1 MTTDIGRALVQLERR
16 IAAVERQSRLAS
28 ASLDDTALEVRDG
41 NGSLRGIV
49 GQQGDGTTAVN
60 VVNGPPP
67 PAPSAP
73 IVVSVLGGVT
83 VSWDGQFANGAVM
96 PLDWAR
102 VEVHASPLASYTP
115 TAETL
120 KATVE
125 TAQGCTVVIATPDPV
140 YVQLVARSTS
150 GTPSDPSVTVG
161 PVGPTAVVAS
171 DILDGIVT
179 TVKLADDA
187 VTQAKVAV
195 GAIGT
200 TEISDSAITTPKI
213 VAGAVQTAQLDAEA
227 VNASKIAAGAV
238 TTAKLD
244 ALAVTA
250 NELAANAVTAS
261 KILAGSVSAQALTIG
276 IAQSIVTKL
285 TDTMADSSTW
295 ARVAET
301 GTFATVTGVTDS
313 VAGSTV
319 LEVTGPTSIERTEN
333 IPYDSSALYRV
344 TVRLRTTTAPTA
356 GNPNMYVG
364 LTGIAADGTTRVNIN
379 GANSVN
385 SQHYIA
391 ASGLTVA
398 VGTAWTT
405 VTGYIQ
411 GTAAT
416 GTTTPRPDPRT
427 PGVAHTSVRYVRPF
441 LRVLFGATGGVMQV
455 DQVTVE
461 TVPTGAVNS
470 VNIVDGA
477 VTADAIAA
485 NTITAVKLAAG
496 SVDATALKADA
507 ITGKVITGG
516 TINGTDINGA
526 TVTGG
531 VVRTGSTGERVV
543 ITPTPPAPMVQR
555 ATVLMYSGAAD
566 EIGPGLMNSGVL
578 SSRPNTVVASPA
590 TAVDSLGTPVRSTLS
605 LSSPNPGTRKGQ
617 FILNAIAPN
626 ISVDVGYA
634 YVDGSTATDASGASA
649 VIIAAKDGA
658 TTPKLAQLTVT
669 NGRVVADAEAFQIAP
684 TASTAQSA
692 IYVNSPTTHTGNLLR
707 LQHNGVDEFVVDNS
721 GNATVGGNATV
732 TGTLTAG
739 NIAFGQTSVTPSAA
753 YTPTSTTVFY
763 SVTGTTFRGFATLN
777 STVPGYRTP
786 ATPSM
791 KGVTGVSVSS
801 VTATSMMVWVNRE
814 DTTAT
819 NINWMVMSS

>member
-1 MTTDIGRALVQLERR
+1 MTDIGVSLAQLAKRLERLER
-16 IAAVERQSRLAS
+16 AARLGY
-28 ASLDDTALEVRDG
+28 ASLDDTALEVRDST
-41 NGSLRGIV
+41 GSLRALV

-67 PAPSAP
+67 PATSAP

-83 VSWDGQFANGAVM
+83 VSWDGTFAGGAIM
-96 PLDWAR
+96 PLDWSR
-102 VEVHASPLASYTP
+102 VEVHASPLAVYTP
-115 TAETL
+115 TAATL

-150 GTPSDPSVTVG
+150 GTASDPSATVG

-200 TEISDSAITTPKI
+200 TEISDDAITTPKI
-213 VAGAVQTAQLDAEA
+213 VAGAVQTAQLDALA

-276 IAQSIVTKL
+276 IAQSIGTKL
-285 TDTMADSSTW
+285 TDTMADSTTW

-301 GTFATVTGVTDS
+301 GTFTTVTGVTDA

-319 LEVTGPTSIERTEN
+319 MQVSGPASMERTEN
-333 IPYDSSALYRV
+333 IPYDSAALYRV

-356 GNPNMYVG
+356 GSPIVYLG
-364 LTGIAADGTTRVNIN
+364 LTGIAADGTTRVNTT
-379 GANSVN
+379 GANSVS
-385 SQHYIA
+385 SQHYVTA
-391 ASGLTVA
+391 ANLNIG

-405 VTGYIQ
+405 LTGYIQ

-416 GTTTPRPDPRT
+416 GTFAASPDPRT
-427 PGVAHTSVRYVRPF
+427 PGQAHTNVRYVRP
-441 LRVLFGATGGVMQV
+441 LMRLLNGATGGVMQV

-477 VTADAIAA
+477 VTANAIAA

-507 ITGKVITGG
+507 ITGKTITGG
-516 TINGTDINGA
+516 TITGTDINGG

-531 VVRTGSTGERVV
+531 TVQTASTGVRVV
-543 ITPTPPAPMVQR
+543 LTPTPPAPLVARPSM
-555 ATVLMYSGAAD
+555 LLYSGATD
-566 EIGPGLMNSGVL
+566 ELGPGIVNSGL
-578 SSRPNTVVASPA
+578 PGSGQPNTVISSPSTGVDSLSA
-590 TAVDSLGTPVRSTLS
+590 QVRSRLTLNSPKPGTRAGQFLLSAVSSTSAPVGNAEVIGSTAVDANGTSSVQIST
-605 LSSPNPGTRKGQ
+605 
-617 FILNAIAPN
+617 
-626 ISVDVGYA
+626 
-634 YVDGSTATDASGASA
+634 
-649 VIIAAKDGA
+649 KDGD
-658 TTPKLAQLTVT
+658 TTPKLAQLTVGT
-669 NGRVVADAEAFQIAP
+669 GKVLVEAEAFQIAP
-684 TASTAQSA
+684 TASTTQSA
-692 IYVNSPTTHTGNLLR
+692 VYVNSPSTHTGNLLR
-707 LQHNGVDEFVVDNS
+707 LQHNAVDGFVVDNS
-721 GNATVGGNATV
+721 GNATIAGNATV
-732 TGTLTAG
+732 TGKLTAG
-739 NIAFGQTSVTPSAA
+739 NIAFGQTSITPSAP
-753 YTPTSTTVFY
+753 YVPTSQTVFY
-763 SVTGTTFRGFATLN
+763 SVTGTTFFGYATAN
-777 STVPGYRTP
+777 TTAVGYRTP
-786 ATPSM
+786 ATPSNL
-791 KGVTGVSVSS
+791 GVTGVAVSS
-801 VTATSMMVWVNRE
+801 VTSSSMLVWVNRE
-814 DTTAT
+814 NTTAT
-819 NINWMVMSS
+819 NINWMVMST